1 MLILVQPNTLIFK
14 LTYIF
19 SHPED
24 LDEEMEETDESEPG
38 VPPAMPPMPERF
50 RNNGL

>member
-1 MLILVQPNTLIFK
+1 MRNIKELLA
-14 LTYIF
+14 
-19 SHPED
+19 HPED